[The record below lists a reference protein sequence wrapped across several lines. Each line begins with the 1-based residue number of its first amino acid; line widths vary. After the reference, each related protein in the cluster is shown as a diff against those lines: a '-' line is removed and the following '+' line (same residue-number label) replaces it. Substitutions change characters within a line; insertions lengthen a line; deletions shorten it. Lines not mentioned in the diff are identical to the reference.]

1 MTEVDDTVPG
11 TAADTVAD
19 GDTVAKVGDS
29 VQVHYVGTLD
39 DGTQFDSSR
48 ERGQTLDFVIGAPGL
63 IVGFDAGVRG
73 MKVGEIKTVRIEPAE
88 AYGEIDPS
96 LLQTVDLAELPEGL
110 EVGDPLVTSTGQRV
124 VVVELTEDT
133 AVLDFNNELAGQ
145 TLTFELEMVAINP

>member
-1 MTEVDDTVPG
+1 MTGLVDSIPAANTIPG
-11 TAADTVAD
+11 AD

-39 DGTQFDSSR
+39 DGSQFDSSR

-63 IVGFDAGVRG
+63 IAGFDAGVRG

-88 AYGEIDPS
+88 AYGEVSPD
-96 LLQTVDLAELPEGL
+96 LLQTVDLAQLPEGL
-110 EVGDPLVTSTGQRV
+110 KVGDPLTTSTGQQV

-133 AVLDFNNELAGQ
+133 AVLDFNHSLAGQ